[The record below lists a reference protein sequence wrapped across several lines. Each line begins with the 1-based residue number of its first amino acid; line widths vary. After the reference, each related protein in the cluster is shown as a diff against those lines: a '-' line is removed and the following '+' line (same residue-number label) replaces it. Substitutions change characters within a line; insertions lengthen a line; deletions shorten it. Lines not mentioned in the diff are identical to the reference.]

1 VSSSEAEVWWF
12 HNDQPIEGSLPGP
25 AHNIEKSEQEVMDV
39 IITSTLVLHGAYYN
53 EYYGYTEVNLS
64 GKYHCQIVANDISSA
79 IAPSNILNLK
89 PFRGYL
95 LDPPC
100 NSDHEFFS
108 DNITC
113 VGNRSLLFP
122 LAMTTAVSGERTTD
136 TAASTSVAVNTAASS
151 AATSRTATSVFTTL
165 SATALP
171 DNSPTQPVLMYV
183 LIAFALLFGGTT
195 MLVGLYYRRKPGR
208 KYTSMSSY
216 IIIVI

>member
-1 VSSSEAEVWWF
+1 VPSSEAEVRWF
-12 HNDQPIEGSLPGP
+12 HNDQPIEGSLP
-25 AHNIEKSEQEVMDV
+25 AHNIEELEPQEAMDSV
-39 IITSTLVLHGAYYN
+39 IITSTLVLHGTYHN
-53 EYYGYTEVNLS
+53 DFNGFTEVNLS
-64 GKYHCQIVANDISSA
+64 GKYHCQIVANDISLT
-79 IAPSNILNLK
+79 IAPSNTLNLK
-89 PFRGYL
+89 PIAGYL
-95 LDPPC
+95 HDLPC
-100 NSDHEFFS
+100 DSDQEFFS

-195 MLVGLYYRRKPGR
+195 MLVCGGLCGLYYRRKTGR
-208 KYTSMSSY
+208 KYTSMPSY
-216 IIIVI
+216 